1 MVTSGRSSGW
11 PRRATAAPQPDANSM
26 VDRLTKVPI
35 LRLMTQDGYAVP
47 ARANPDIASAETIR
61 RDIETVYRMERVRL
75 IAGLAR
81 HVGDINLAEEL
92 AQDAL
97 LTALASWPDKGLPAN
112 PGGWLMTTAKR
123 RAVDLW
129 RRRRMMA
136 RHEAALSHDIET
148 GRTSDHAAIEASID
162 DEIGDERLSLIFT
175 ACHPLL
181 SRDQR
186 TALTLK
192 IIGGLTTE
200 EIGRAFLT
208 QETTV
213 AQRIVRAKK
222 TLRDAGVDFDVPI
235 GAERDA
241 RLASVLEVIYLI
253 FNEGYA
259 ASRGD
264 DLIRPQLCQE
274 AMRLGRILVGLAP
287 EEPEAHGLLA
297 LMELQAS
304 RFKARVAPDGSAL
317 TLETQNRRLW
327 DRLLIQRGLEGL
339 AKAEKLGGAD
349 GAYALQAALAAVH
362 ARAARFVDTDWGMS
376 AALYDRLLEK
386 MPSPVVALNRAV
398 AHAMAYGPE
407 TGLALLAEIEAEPSL
422 AGYGPL
428 HAAKGDFMMRL
439 GRNEAAREEFERAA
453 KLSDNT
459 VERQFL
465 RGRAEAC
472 WQQP

>member
-1 MVTSGRSSGW
+1 M
-11 PRRATAAPQPDANSM
+11 TA
-26 VDRLTKVPI
+26 
-35 LRLMTQDGYAVP
+35 
-47 ARANPDIASAETIR
+47 
-61 RDIETVYRMERVRL
+61 
-75 IAGLAR
+75 
-81 HVGDINLAEEL
+81 
-92 AQDAL
+92 
-97 LTALASWPDKGLPAN
+97 
-112 PGGWLMTTAKR
+112 AKR

-148 GRTSDHAAIEASID
+148 GRRDEHAAVEAALD

-192 IIGGLTTE
+192 VIGGLTTE
-200 EIGRAFLT
+200 EIARAFLT

-222 TLRDAGVDFDVPI
+222 ALRDAEVAFEVPF
-235 GAERDA
+235 GQERDA

-287 EEPEAHGLLA
+287 QEPEAHALLA

-304 RFKARVAPDGSAL
+304 RFRARVGADGSAL
-317 TLETQNRRLW
+317 TLETQNRGLW

-339 AKAEKLGGAD
+339 ATVKRLNGED
-349 GAYALQAALAAVH
+349 GVYALQAALAAVH
-362 ARAARFVDTDWGMS
+362 ARAARFAETDWALS
-376 AALYDRLLEK
+376 AALYDRLLVRI
-386 MPSPVVALNRAV
+386 PSPVIALNRAV
-398 AHAMAYGPE
+398 AHAMAEGPE
-407 TGLALLAEIEAEPSL
+407 VGLALLTEIEDAPQL
-422 AGYGPL
+422 ATYPPF
-428 HAAKGDFMMRL
+428 HAAKGDFLLRL
-439 GRNEAAREEFERAA
+439 GRIDEAQAAFEVAAGLSANATERAFLQERAA
-453 KLSDNT
+453 HC
-459 VERQFL
+459 
-465 RGRAEAC
+465 RARSGSA
-472 WQQP
+472 

>member
-1 MVTSGRSSGW
+1 
-11 PRRATAAPQPDANSM
+11 M
-26 VDRLTKVPI
+26 VDRAAAKFI
-35 LRLMTQDGYAVP
+35 LRLMTRDGEAIETSSLPQTDNRAAQDV
-47 ARANPDIASAETIR
+47 ETIF
-61 RDIETVYRMERVRL
+61 RMERVRL
-75 IAGLAR
+75 IAGLAK
-81 HVGDINLAEEL
+81 HVGDISLAEEL

-97 LTALASWPDKGLPAN
+97 VAALATWPEKGTPPN

-148 GRTSDHAAIEASID
+148 GRASDHAAIEASLD
-162 DEIGDERLSLIFT
+162 DAIGDERLSLIFT

-200 EIGRAFLT
+200 EIARAFLT

-222 TLRDAGVDFDVPI
+222 VLRDAGISFEVPV

-264 DLIRPQLCQE
+264 DLVRPQLCQE

-287 EEPEAHGLLA
+287 QEPEAHGLLA

-304 RFKARVAPDGSAL
+304 RFRARVAADGSAL

-327 DRLLIQRGLEGL
+327 DRLLIQRGLGGL
-339 AKAEKLGGAD
+339 ESVKRLD
-349 GAYALQAALAAVH
+349 GEDGVYALQAALAAVH
-362 ARAARFVDTDWGMS
+362 ARAARFEDTDWGRS
-376 AALYDRLLEK
+376 ADLYDRLVERV
-386 MPSPVVALNRAV
+386 PSPVVALNRAV
-398 AHAMAYGPE
+398 ANAMAFGFE
-407 TGLALLAEIEAEPSL
+407 AGLTLLAEIEDEPSL
-422 AGYGPL
+422 AGYAPL
-428 HAAKGDFMMRL
+428 YAAKGDFLMRL
-439 GRNEAAREEFERAA
+439 QRMAEARAAFERAA
-453 KLSDNT
+453 GFSENA
-459 VERQFL
+459 VERAFL
-465 RGRAEAC
+465 LGRAAECREPSHQIQEASGDL
-472 WQQP
+472 PPDA

>member
-1 MVTSGRSSGW
+1 M
-11 PRRATAAPQPDANSM
+11 
-26 VDRLTKVPI
+26 
-35 LRLMTQDGYAVP
+35 
-47 ARANPDIASAETIR
+47 R
-61 RDIETVYRMERVRL
+61 RDGQPAAESLTPAATDIERIYRIERVRL

-81 HVGDINLAEEL
+81 HVGDLTLAEDL
-92 AQDAL
+92 AQEAL
-97 LTALASWPDKGLPAN
+97 VAALATWPRIGTPPN
-112 PGGWLMTTAKR
+112 PGAWLMTTAKR

-129 RRRRMMA
+129 RRRRMMT
-136 RHEAALSHDIET
+136 RHEATLAHDIET
-148 GRTSDHAAIEASID
+148 AHVDDFEAVEATLD
-162 DEIGDERLSLIFT
+162 DGIGDERLSLIFT

-192 IIGGLTTE
+192 VIGGLTTE
-200 EIGRAFLT
+200 EIARAFLT

-222 TLRDAGVDFDVPI
+222 VLRESDVAFEVPI

-241 RLASVLEVIYLI
+241 RLASVLEIIYLV

-304 RFKARVAPDGSAL
+304 RFKARVGADGSAQ

-327 DRLLIQRGLEGL
+327 DRLLVQRGLDGL
-339 AKAEKLGGAD
+339 AMVRRLGRED
-349 GAYALQAALAAVH
+349 GIYALQAALAAVH
-362 ARAARFVDTDWGMS
+362 AQAARFEDTDWGIS
-376 AALYDRLLEK
+376 AALYDRLLERV
-386 MPSPVVALNRAV
+386 PSPVVALNRAV
-398 AHAMAYGPE
+398 AHAMAFGPE
-407 TGLALLAEIEAEPSL
+407 TGLALLAEIEAEPQL
-422 AGYGPL
+422 ADYLPL
-428 HAAKGDFMMRL
+428 HAAKGDFLFRL
-439 GRNEAAREEFERAA
+439 GRKAEAQAAFERAVS
-453 KLSDNT
+453 LSDNA
-459 VERQFL
+459 VERTFL
-465 RGRAEAC
+465 MGRAEAC
-472 WQQP
+472 A

>member
-1 MVTSGRSSGW
+1 MTRDGQAVANEGGKSADGAEAAARS
-11 PRRATAAPQPDANSM
+11 
-26 VDRLTKVPI
+26 
-35 LRLMTQDGYAVP
+35 
-47 ARANPDIASAETIR
+47 
-61 RDIETVYRMERVRL
+61 IEAIYRMERVRL
-75 IAGLAR
+75 IAGLAKY
-81 HVGDINLAEEL
+81 VGDLSLAEDL
-92 AQDAL
+92 AQEAL
-97 LTALASWPDKGLPAN
+97 VTALATWPASGTPPN

-123 RAVDLW
+123 RAVDVW

-148 GRTSDHAAIEASID
+148 GRSDEHAAVETGLD

-192 IIGGLTTE
+192 VIGGLTTD
-200 EIGRAFLT
+200 EIARAFLT

-222 TLRDAGVDFDVPI
+222 ILRDADVAFEVPF
-235 GAERDA
+235 GQERDA

-259 ASRGD
+259 ASHGG

-287 EEPEAHGLLA
+287 QEPEAHALLA

-304 RFKARVAPDGSAL
+304 RFRARVSADGSAL

-339 AKAEKLGGAD
+339 ANIKRLNGED
-349 GAYALQAALAAVH
+349 GVYALQAALAAVH
-362 ARAARFVDTDWGMS
+362 ARAARFAETDWALS
-376 AALYDRLLEK
+376 AALYDRLLERL
-386 MPSPVVALNRAV
+386 PSPVVALNRAV
-398 AHAMAYGPE
+398 AHAMAEGPE
-407 TGLALLAEIEAEPSL
+407 VGLALLTEIEDAPQL
-422 AGYGPL
+422 AAYPPF
-428 HAAKGDFMMRL
+428 HAAKGDFLLRL
-439 GRNEAAREEFERAA
+439 GRTAQAQAAFDVAVGLSANATERAFLQERAA
-453 KLSDNT
+453 
-459 VERQFL
+459 QC
-465 RGRAEAC
+465 RARSGSA
-472 WQQP
+472 

>member
-1 MVTSGRSSGW
+1 MRREGDARSAS
-11 PRRATAAPQPDANSM
+11 PERVKA
-26 VDRLTKVPI
+26 
-35 LRLMTQDGYAVP
+35 
-47 ARANPDIASAETIR
+47 IALE
-61 RDIETVYRMERVRL
+61 IEGIYRMERVRL
-75 IAGLAR
+75 TAGLAQY
-81 HVGDINLAEEL
+81 VGDLGLAEEL
-92 AQDAL
+92 AQEAL
-97 LTALASWPDKGLPAN
+97 VSALAAWPASGIPPN

-136 RHEAALSHDIET
+136 RHEAALAHDIET
-148 GRTSDHAAIEASID
+148 GRADEHATVEAALD
-162 DEIGDERLSLIFT
+162 DEIGDERLQLIFT

-192 IIGGLTTE
+192 VIGGLTTE

-222 TLRDAGVDFDVPI
+222 ILRDGDVAFDVPV
-235 GAERDA
+235 GDERDS

-259 ASRGD
+259 ASRGE
-264 DLIRPQLCQE
+264 DLIRTQLCDE

-287 EEPEAHGLLA
+287 EEPEAHALLA

-304 RFKARVAPDGSAL
+304 RIKARVAPDGSAQ

-327 DRLLIQRGLEGL
+327 DRLLIQHGLDGL
-339 AKAEKLGGAD
+339 AMVTRLGGED
-349 GAYALQAALAAVH
+349 GIYALQAALAAVH
-362 ARAARFVDTDWGMS
+362 ARAAKFEDTDWGRS
-376 AALYDRLLEK
+376 AALYDRLLERV
-386 MPSPVVALNRAV
+386 PSPVVALNRAV
-398 AHAMAYGPE
+398 AHAMAFGPE

-422 AGYGPL
+422 AGYAPL
-428 HAAKGDFMMRL
+428 YAAKGDFLMRL
-439 GRNEAAREEFERAA
+439 GRMAEARAA
-453 KLSDNT
+453 FDRAASLSDNA
-459 VERQFL
+459 VERAFL
-465 RGRAEAC
+465 QNRATTCGGCANDLRAFGREASGRMDH
-472 WQQP
+472 